1 MIANEAKALII
12 EDDREN
18 ALAKIK
24 ELVSIAKSKPFMDI
38 PNGTELAALLKDEEE
53 SAILARDEFAG
64 FIDTKNYMD
73 QDNKVI
79 EERINYLDL
88 EINGLEEKIRIAKEE
103 IKKIDTIEIQQLNE
117 RLENTLEVESEL
129 ENDLKNYQIIM
140 ESEQEDKTPKRRAIL
155 AAAFNTKQNELA
167 NVLNLVNHYKYDQKI
182 LIGKAYKLEAIDI
195 KKYEEEI
202 FARQEE
208 ILEMTA
214 LLKNTNKVK
223 DVLAIENDKKKLK
236 ELDDAVKDIKH
247 RAKYSQTPSEI
258 YDEIEIYLG
267 SMGLDLSFGSDE
279 DELSGVDYMIDDFED
294 TELLEE
300 TADND
305 LDVSNFIVDDS
316 NELDVSSFSFE
327 EANVD
332 LDEIVTDLPI
342 EEKTGERLQVIN
354 IENLEENID
363 DSFIIGSYNEV
374 A

>member
-1 MIANEAKALII
+1 M
-12 EDDREN
+12 
-18 ALAKIK
+18 
-24 ELVSIAKSKPFMDI
+24 
-38 PNGTELAALLKDEEE
+38 
-53 SAILARDEFAG
+53 
-64 FIDTKNYMD
+64 
-73 QDNKVI
+73 
-79 EERINYLDL
+79 
-88 EINGLEEKIRIAKEE
+88 
-103 IKKIDTIEIQQLNE
+103 
-117 RLENTLEVESEL
+117 
-129 ENDLKNYQIIM
+129 
-140 ESEQEDKTPKRRAIL
+140 
-155 AAAFNTKQNELA
+155 
-167 NVLNLVNHYKYDQKI
+167 NHYKYDQKI

-214 LLKNTNKVK
+214 LLRNTNKVK

-267 SMGLDLSFGSDE
+267 SMGLDLSFGSEE
-279 DELSGVDYMIDDFED
+279 DELSEMNYTMIDDFED
-294 TELLEE
+294 DKSFEE
-300 TADND
+300 PSDND
-305 LDVSNFIVDDS
+305 LDVSNFVVDDS
-316 NELDVSSFSFE
+316 SELDVASFSFE

-332 LDEIVTDLPI
+332 LDEIVMDLPI

-363 DSFIIGSYNEV
+363 DSFIIGSYDEV